1 MLMETQP
8 AFKASSI
15 LKGLGSDPVLTD
27 VIPSSSQLFESFEPL
42 QIRVPTPT
50 VSKTY
55 PESAYQWLVEVL
67 DGVIDVG
74 NRHGHYGVINL
85 MENEYQW
92 LDEVLE
98 ELIYSVGDNE
108 NHILAPLME
117 FVIRLISNYEDAYVP
132 KLTEQFAKLAEGKTI
147 ETENKKRHLDENST
161 ELNGD
166 ELVAHAFFSIGYL
179 LYQGNQ
185 SEKAL
190 SAYDKAIALKP
201 DFLEA
206 YHNRGTVLLRLG
218 KHDKALIDFDKAI
231 EVGLNSVETY
241 YYRAIAKNELDQHD
255 FAIQD
260 YDKVIALK
268 PDFMEAYNLRGLSKD
283 KIGQHDEAIVDYTE
297 AIRQKPDYA
306 EAYNNRGISHS
317 MLRQHDKALADY
329 TEAIRLK
336 PDYAT
341 AYYNRAFEK
350 MRQGDLDS
358 AILDYTEAIR
368 LKSDYAEAYTYRGVV
383 KVHLAHI
390 GDPKSDF
397 QTALELAEKQ
407 GQGDLKTFIEKQLH
421 ELNNST
427 TQDCEN

>member
-1 MLMETQP
+1 MHMEIQP

-50 VSKTY
+50 VSKTC

-67 DGVIDVG
+67 DGLIDLG

-98 ELIYSVGDNE
+98 ELIYSVGENDN
-108 NHILAPLME
+108 HLLSPLME

-132 KLTEQFAKLAEGKTI
+132 KLTEQFTKLAENGTI
-147 ETENKKRHLDENST
+147 EDENDNWSPAT
-161 ELNGD
+161 NSIELNDD
-166 ELVAHAFFSIGYL
+166 ELAAHAFFSIGYL

-190 SAYDKAIALKP
+190 SAYNKAIALKP
-201 DFLEA
+201 D
-206 YHNRGTVLLRLG
+206 
-218 KHDKALIDFDKAI
+218 
-231 EVGLNSVETY
+231 
-241 YYRAIAKNELDQHD
+241 
-255 FAIQD
+255 
-260 YDKVIALK
+260 
-268 PDFMEAYNLRGLSKD
+268 
-283 KIGQHDEAIVDYTE
+283 
-297 AIRQKPDYA
+297 YA
-306 EAYNNRGISHS
+306 EVYNNRGISRS

-336 PDYAT
+336 PDYAM

-358 AILDYTEAIR
+358 ANLDYTEAIC
-368 LKSDYAEAYTYRGVV
+368 LKSDYAEAYAYRGIV